1 MTIYHMSSMT
11 ARPVTVTI
19 DERRLERLDAWVR
32 AGRYENR
39 SRAIDA
45 ALELLERR
53 NARPTL
59 DWALAH
65 PLHALD
71 SPESEAARRESE
83 AIDAEADALDQ
94 PDTKTSTPV
103 V

>member
-1 MTIYHMSSMT
+1 MA

-19 DERRLERLDAWVR
+19 DERKLERVDAWVR

-53 NARPTL
+53 NALPTL
-59 DWALAH
+59 EEALAH
-65 PLHALD
+65 PLHRPGSTAAK
-71 SPESEAARRESE
+71 AARRESS
-83 AIDAEADALDQ
+83 AIDAFADVLDQ
-94 PDTKTSTPV
+94 PSTGASSSA
-103 V
+103 